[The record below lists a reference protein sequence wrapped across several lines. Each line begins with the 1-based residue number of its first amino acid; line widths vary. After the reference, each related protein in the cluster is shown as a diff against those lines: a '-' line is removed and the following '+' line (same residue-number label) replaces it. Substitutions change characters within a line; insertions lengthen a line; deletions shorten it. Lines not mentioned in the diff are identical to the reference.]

1 MPTCVLA
8 MHMHVLA
15 MPSHVHQ
22 CSSQAKPRT
31 HVSQD
36 RVLPG
41 LAPSPLVKPK
51 SGGGNFNSLR
61 KLLPLACIAK
71 WVLIY

>member
-1 MPTCVLA
+1 M
-8 MHMHVLA
+8 
-15 MPSHVHQ
+15 
-22 CSSQAKPRT
+22 
-31 HVSQD
+31 SQD

-41 LAPSPLVKPK
+41 LAPSPFVKPE
-51 SGGGNFNSLR
+51 SRGGNFNSLC